1 MIILVTGDRE
11 WDSVE
16 RVYDVLSKYPHGT
29 TLVHGY
35 ARGADSCAHVVG
47 EALGFSLIP
56 CPAHW
61 QHNEAK
67 WVEVY
72 GPCDASC
79 DHVEGKSAGTLRNHY
94 MLRTH
99 RPDRVLAFHDDLSGS
114 RGTLHMVTISRKAG
128 IPVEHYSSQGLIC
141 VY

>member
-11 WDSVE
+11 WDNVE

-61 QHNEAK
+61 KHNEAK
-67 WVEVY
+67 WIEVY

-99 RPDRVLAFHDDLSGS
+99 RPNRVLAFHDNLSGS
-114 RGTLHMVTISRKAG
+114 RGTLHMVTISRKAD
-128 IPVEHYSSQGLIC
+128 IPVEHYSTQGLVC

>member
-11 WDSVE
+11 WDNVE

-61 QHNEAK
+61 KHNEAK
-67 WVEVY
+67 WIEVY

-99 RPDRVLAFHDDLSGS
+99 RPNRVLAFHDNLSGS
-114 RGTLHMVTISRKAG
+114 RGTLHMVTISLKAG
-128 IPVEHYSSQGLIC
+128 IPVEHYSTQGLVC